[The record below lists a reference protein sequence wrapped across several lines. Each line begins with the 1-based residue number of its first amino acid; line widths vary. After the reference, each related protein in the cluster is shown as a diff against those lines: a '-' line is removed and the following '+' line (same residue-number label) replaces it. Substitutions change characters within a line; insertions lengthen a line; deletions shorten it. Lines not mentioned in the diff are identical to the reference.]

1 MDKNKIRHGGS
12 ISWIEREEMIKEY
25 LSGGLSKAE
34 IWKKYTGQDEEH
46 SQLLNWMRKLG
57 YVEDAVSRQQILLS
71 SFRQPMGTLNKP
83 TDDKDPAELQ
93 RKIKELEKQL
103 EMAKLKAEGYELM
116 IDIAEKE
123 LKIPIR
129 KKSGTK

>member
-25 LSGGLSKAE
+25 LSGDLSKAE

-46 SQLLNWMRKLG
+46 GQLLNWMRKLG
-57 YVEDAVSRQQILLS
+57 YVEDAVSRQQILLP
-71 SFRQPMGTLNKP
+71 SFGQPMGTLNKP